1 MSKPV
6 IRWKPVPQQDPSDRT
21 KMVTVPTIVERTEP
35 IDLTQLAYNAIDT
48 GRIAGLKTSAAESI
62 GRGLAEQIGQ
72 TLASGQGLKFGDY
85 FYVRPY
91 LSGTIPTANS
101 SLNPTSNKINV
112 RLMPG
117 DGLRLSNADFS
128 FRNVLETGDAPVI
141 DNLTNSSSTQEPDQI
156 VKGQGIRAQGSYLKV
171 GADDV
176 CKFTYMDPDTE
187 ERAEIVVTPSVNTNS
202 TLDFSW
208 PAALA
213 DLDAGTVV
221 TLEISYTRVI
231 EGQTATFF
239 ASRSATLVAA

>member
-1 MSKPV
+1 MGKPV

-72 TLASGQGLKFGDY
+72 TLAAGMGLKFGDY

-91 LSGTIPTANS
+91 LSGTIATANS
-101 SLNPTSNKINV
+101 PLNPTANKINV

-117 DGLRLSNADFS
+117 EGLRLSNADFS

-156 VKGQGIRAQGSYLKV
+156 VKSQGIRAQGSYLKV

-176 CKFTYMDPDTE
+176 CKFVWENDGDRE
-187 ERAEIVVTPSVNTNS
+187 EAVVTPSVNTNS
-202 TLDFSW
+202 TLDFAW
-208 PAALA
+208 PAALS
-213 DLDAGTVV
+213 DLDAGTIV
-221 TLEISYTRVI
+221 TLEITYTRVI

-239 ASRSATLVAA
+239 ASRSAVLVAA